1 MKKIYLL
8 VLSTIIT
15 FGCAEVKN
23 KKTPVS
29 KPSAEILMKESMQ
42 RFSSAWNQ
50 GDAAKISEEF
60 TDDAI
65 RIISNPLSPIIGKNN
80 IKEGFIST
88 FSDESVFKDSHIEV
102 QVIQTR
108 SVSEDIYLGTGR
120 FRILNTQNE
129 IIEQG
134 KWGNVF
140 KYENGQIK
148 FLMESAH
155 RTSKELMPS
164 KEVSVM
170 EASIVSEEP
179 HFEKIEESIGSYVS
193 NYNDKNREG
202 ISLLFTENGI
212 QNVNSKEDII
222 LGRQQIKETE
232 SFTDGD
238 VLNANILGYKYLGNN
253 IAVAYGKW
261 TSNTKDGS
269 TINGQWGN
277 LFKIDGEKALLI
289 MESAGTIQ

>member
-1 MKKIYLL
+1 MKKLSLL

-23 KKTPVS
+23 KKTQVS

-42 RFSSAWNQ
+42 RFSNAWNQ

-80 IKEGFIST
+80 IKEGFITT
-88 FSDESVFKDSHIEV
+88 FSDESDFKDSHIEV

-140 KYENGQIK
+140 KYENDQIK

-179 HFEKIEESIGSYVS
+179 HFEKIEESVGSYVS
-193 NYNDKNREG
+193 NYNDKNSEG

-253 IAVAYGKW
+253 ISVAYGKW
-261 TSNTKDGS
+261 TSKTKDGS

>member
-60 TDDAI
+60 TEDAI

-179 HFEKIEESIGSYVS
+179 HFEKIEESVGSYVS

>member
-1 MKKIYLL
+1 MKKLSLL

-29 KPSAEILMKESMQ
+29 KPSGEILMKESMQ

-80 IKEGFIST
+80 IKEGFITT
-88 FSDESVFKDSHIEV
+88 FSDESDFKDSHIEI

-140 KYENGQIK
+140 KYENDQIK

-155 RTSKELMPS
+155 RTSKEVMPL

-179 HFEKIEESIGSYVS
+179 HFEKIEESVGSYVS
-193 NYNDKNREG
+193 NYNDKNSEG

-253 IAVAYGKW
+253 ISVAYGRW
-261 TSNTKDGS
+261 TSKSKDGS

>member
-60 TDDAI
+60 TEDAI

-120 FRILNTQNE
+120 FRIFNTQNE

-179 HFEKIEESIGSYVS
+179 HFEKIEESVGSYVS

>member
-60 TDDAI
+60 TEDAI

-102 QVIQTR
+102 HVIQTR

-179 HFEKIEESIGSYVS
+179 HFEKIEESVGSYVS

>member
-1 MKKIYLL
+1 MRKIYLL

-50 GDAAKISEEF
+50 GDAIKISEEF

-80 IKEGFIST
+80 IKEGFLKT
-88 FSDESVFKDSHIEV
+88 FSGESAFKDSHIEV
-102 QVIQTR
+102 EVIQTR

-140 KYENGQIK
+140 KYENDQIK

-179 HFEKIEESIGSYVS
+179 HFEKIEESVGSYVS
-193 NYNDKNREG
+193 NYNDKNSEG

-222 LGRQQIKETE
+222 LGRKQIKETE
-232 SFTDGD
+232 SFTDGE
-238 VLNANILGYKYLGNN
+238 VLNANILGYKYLGDN

-261 TSNTKDGS
+261 TSNAKDGS

>member
-50 GDAAKISEEF
+50 GDAIKISEEF

-65 RIISNPLSPIIGKNN
+65 RVISNPLSPIRGRNS
-80 IKEGFIST
+80 IKEGFLTT
-88 FSDESVFKDSHIEV
+88 FSDESDFKDSHIEV
-102 QVIQTR
+102 EVIQTR

-120 FRILNTQNE
+120 FRILNPQNE

-140 KYENGQIK
+140 KYENDQIK

-155 RTSKELMPS
+155 RASKELMPS

-179 HFEKIEESIGSYVS
+179 HFEKIEESVSSYVS
-193 NYNDKNREG
+193 NYNDKNSEG

-212 QNVNSKEDII
+212 QNINSKEDII

>member
-1 MKKIYLL
+1 MRKIYLL

-60 TDDAI
+60 TEDAI

-179 HFEKIEESIGSYVS
+179 HFEKIEESVGSYVS

>member
-60 TDDAI
+60 TEDAI

-179 HFEKIEESIGSYVS
+179 HFEKIVKSVGSYIS
-193 NYNDKNREG
+193 NYNDKNSEG

-222 LGRQQIKETE
+222 LGRQQIKEIE
-232 SFTDGD
+232 SFTDGE
-238 VLNANILGYKYLGNN
+238 VLNANILGYKYLGDN
-253 IAVAYGKW
+253 IAVSYGKW
-261 TSNTKDGS
+261 TSSAKDGS

>member
-179 HFEKIEESIGSYVS
+179 HFEKIEESVGSYVS

>member
-1 MKKIYLL
+1 MKKTYLL
-8 VLSTIIT
+8 LLSTIIT

-23 KKTPVS
+23 KKTLVS

-50 GDAAKISEEF
+50 GDAMKISEEF

-80 IKEGFIST
+80 IKEGFLKT
-88 FSDESVFKDSHIEV
+88 FSGESDFKDSHIEV
-102 QVIQTR
+102 EVIQTR

-140 KYENGQIK
+140 KYENDQIK

-155 RTSKELMPS
+155 RTSTELIPS
-164 KEVSVM
+164 KELSVL
-170 EASIVSEEP
+170 EVSIVSEEP
-179 HFEKIEESIGSYVS
+179 HFGKIEESVGSYVS
-193 NYNDKNREG
+193 NYNVKNSEG

-222 LGRQQIKETE
+222 IGRQQIKETE

-253 IAVAYGKW
+253 IAIAYGKW
-261 TSNTKDGS
+261 TSNTKDGP
-269 TINGQWGN
+269 TVNGQWGN
-277 LFKIDGEKALLI
+277 LFKIEGEKALLI
-289 MESAGTIQ
+289 MESAGTLQ

>member
-1 MKKIYLL
+1 
-8 VLSTIIT
+8 
-15 FGCAEVKN
+15 
-23 KKTPVS
+23 
-29 KPSAEILMKESMQ
+29 MKESMQ

-50 GDAAKISEEF
+50 GDAIKISEEF

-80 IKEGFIST
+80 IKEGFLKT
-88 FSDESVFKDSHIEV
+88 FSDESDFKDSHIEIE
-102 QVIQTR
+102 VIQTR

-120 FRILNTQNE
+120 FRILNPKNE

-140 KYENGQIK
+140 KYENDQIK

-155 RTSKELMPS
+155 RANKEVIPSKELY
-164 KEVSVM
+164 VM

-179 HFEKIEESIGSYVS
+179 HFEKIVKSVGNYIS
-193 NYNDKNREG
+193 NYNDKNSEG

-222 LGRQQIKETE
+222 LGRKQIKETE
-232 SFTDGD
+232 SFTDGE
-238 VLNANILGYKYLGNN
+238 VLNANILGYKYLGDN

-261 TSNTKDGS
+261 TSNAKDGS

>member
-50 GDAAKISEEF
+50 GDAAKISEEI
-60 TDDAI
+60 TEDAI

-179 HFEKIEESIGSYVS
+179 HFEKIEESVGSYVS

>member
-1 MKKIYLL
+1 MRKIYLL

-42 RFSSAWNQ
+42 RFSNAWNQ

-80 IKEGFIST
+80 IKEGFLKT
-88 FSDESVFKDSHIEV
+88 FSGESAFKDSHIEV
-102 QVIQTR
+102 EVIQTR

-140 KYENGQIK
+140 KYENDQIK

-155 RTSKELMPS
+155 RANKEVIPSKELY
-164 KEVSVM
+164 VM

-179 HFEKIEESIGSYVS
+179 HFEKIVKSVGNYIS
-193 NYNDKNREG
+193 NYNDKNSEG

-253 IAVAYGKW
+253 ISVAYGKW
-261 TSNTKDGS
+261 TSKTKDGS

>member
-1 MKKIYLL
+1 MRKIYLL

-60 TDDAI
+60 TEDAI
-65 RIISNPLSPIIGKNN
+65 RIISNPLSPIIGKDN
-80 IKEGFIST
+80 IKEGFLKT
-88 FSDESVFKDSHIEV
+88 FSDESDFKDSHIEIE
-102 QVIQTR
+102 VIQTR

-120 FRILNTQNE
+120 FRILNPKNE

-179 HFEKIEESIGSYVS
+179 HFEKIEESVGSYVS

>member
-179 HFEKIEESIGSYVS
+179 HFEKIEESVGNYVS